1 MSWPAAAS
9 TCSISAHSVA
19 ALYSLS
25 APIMLP
31 ILGGGTTGHP
41 GFILGP
47 CCTAPSQSINY
58 GKQREVSGKQ
68 RGSPGGAAAAGRRGD
83 LAGGSIR
90 GWPETRRRA
99 RGLAEIVAS
108 SVHQVACWRSFIRP
122 EDASARRLI
131 RRTLGAGRASLMD
144 ETPTRSTREERL
156 TRLLDAGDLIHGE
169 EPGPVLY
176 AHTVLCQT
184 GLPYR
189 NPGDV
194 REWERANGAARLKV
208 LAGEAMHPETGEFV
222 KVGLPYGPKPRLIL
236 AHLNGEALRRQSPWI
251 EIEDSLTAFVK
262 RLRLDPKGRN
272 ITAIKDQLARLS
284 ASSIRLGYVR
294 DGRAVT
300 VNSQIVTSF
309 DLWFP
314 RVDGQRVLWPSA
326 VQLSADYFDS
336 LTRHAV
342 PLHEIAL
349 AALSGNAMALDV
361 YAWLAQRLHRVDPAR
376 PVLVPW
382 PALQAQFGWHYDR
395 LDNFRPVFRRT
406 LSLVVSQYRGARV
419 DLDRRGMMLSH
430 SQTPVKGR
438 TAITVRK
445 D

>member
-1 MSWPAAAS
+1 
-9 TCSISAHSVA
+9 
-19 ALYSLS
+19 
-25 APIMLP
+25 
-31 ILGGGTTGHP
+31 
-41 GFILGP
+41 
-47 CCTAPSQSINY
+47 
-58 GKQREVSGKQ
+58 
-68 RGSPGGAAAAGRRGD
+68 
-83 LAGGSIR
+83 
-90 GWPETRRRA
+90 
-99 RGLAEIVAS
+99 
-108 SVHQVACWRSFIRP
+108 
-122 EDASARRLI
+122 
-131 RRTLGAGRASLMD
+131 MD
-144 ETPTRSTREERL
+144 ETPTRSTRDERL

-176 AHTVLCQT
+176 AHTVFCQT

-194 REWERANGAARLKV
+194 REWERANGAARMEII
-208 LAGEAMHPETGEFV
+208 AGKAMHPETGEFV

-236 AHLNGEALRRQSPWI
+236 AHLNGEALRQQSPRI
-251 EIEDSLTAFVK
+251 EVEDSLTAFVK
-262 RLRLDPKGRN
+262 RLHLDPGGRT
-272 ITAIKDQLARLS
+272 IGAIKDQLARLS

-314 RVDGQRVLWPSA
+314 RVDGHRVLWPSA

-361 YAWLAQRLHRVDPAR
+361 YAWLAQRLHRVDPAK

-382 PALQAQFGWHYDR
+382 PALRMQFGWHYDR
-395 LDNFRPVFRRT
+395 LVHFRPVFRRT
-406 LSLVVSQYRGARV
+406 LDMVVSQYRGARV
-419 DLDRRGMMLSH
+419 ELDHRGLALSH
-430 SQTPVKGR
+430 SATPVKGR
-438 TAITVRK
+438 TAIMVRK
-445 D
+445 G